1 MPSSEHT
8 ISSSLSSSKLTSNV
22 NNHNHHNNNNFNS
35 NVINKVISQGSN
47 DVIVR
52 STSNELKLREAK
64 RRSIILYFNKDKTH
78 FLLLFMIIFFKI
90 F

>member
-1 MPSSEHT
+1 ME
-8 ISSSLSSSKLTSNV
+8 L
-22 NNHNHHNNNNFNS
+22 
-35 NVINKVISQGSN
+35 
-47 DVIVR
+47 
-52 STSNELKLREAK
+52 ELKLREAK